1 MTHAAIVLATLSLS
15 TLHAPPRAVTACAS
29 EGFTPGAEAKAL
41 VKAGAVLVDVLSSKG
56 TQYTVGKGGALD
68 LTLAPVS
75 GVLLIPKGDVK

>member
-1 MTHAAIVLATLSLS
+1 VMQTG
-15 TLHAPPRAVTACAS
+15 AP
-29 EGFTPGAEAKAL
+29 
-41 VKAGAVLVDVLSSKG
+41 AGAVLVDVLSSKG